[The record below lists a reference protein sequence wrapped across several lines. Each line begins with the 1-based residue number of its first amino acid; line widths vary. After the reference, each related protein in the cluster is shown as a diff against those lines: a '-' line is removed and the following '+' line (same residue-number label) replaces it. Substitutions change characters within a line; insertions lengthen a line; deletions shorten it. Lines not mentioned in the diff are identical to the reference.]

1 MLLAKVDLLEKKS
14 LKSIII
20 RIFNFIKVSHLS
32 SIIRIRKMKSPH
44 LSLV

>member
-14 LKSIII
+14 LKSIMI

-32 SIIRIRKMKSPH
+32 SIIRIRN
-44 LSLV
+44 